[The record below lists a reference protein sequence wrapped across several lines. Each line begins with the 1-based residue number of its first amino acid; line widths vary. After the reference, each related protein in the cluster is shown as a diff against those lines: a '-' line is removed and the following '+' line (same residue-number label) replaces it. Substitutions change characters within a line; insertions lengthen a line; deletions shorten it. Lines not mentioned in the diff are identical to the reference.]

1 MNGMK
6 WNSYPHINHN
16 IRGSTHPIRTAQD
29 YAKDNLSWHVA
40 VEEIEE
46 NLADYTNKEIAE
58 LILSLHQRDL
68 YRGRY
73 YSGS

>member
-1 MNGMK
+1 MK

-16 IRGSTHPIRTAQD
+16 IRGRTDPLRTAQD
-29 YAKDNLSWHVA
+29 YAKGNLSWHPA

-58 LILSLHQRDL
+58 IILHSTTV
-68 YRGRY
+68 
-73 YSGS
+73 